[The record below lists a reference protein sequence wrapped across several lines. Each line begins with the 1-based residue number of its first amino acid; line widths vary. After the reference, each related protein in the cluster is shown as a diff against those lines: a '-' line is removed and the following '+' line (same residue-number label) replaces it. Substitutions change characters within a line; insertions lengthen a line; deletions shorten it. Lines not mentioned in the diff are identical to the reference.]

1 MAKEIQV
8 ETAKPGSDR
17 PNRRSTDQIKRPNY
31 EFRVGLFA
39 TIATIFLLYGW
50 TWLKSFSILHPP
62 QMIQV
67 QFHDIAGLTKNATVN
82 VNGVRVGTVDDIGL
96 KGKGQVLLRLKI
108 KTEEITVPKGS
119 KFTIQTLGLVG
130 AKYVEISLPDMV
142 EGENPPPP
150 IEADELCIGQDP
162 VRVELIMNKIA
173 TNINDV
179 IGEGKDA
186 TASRDGLKTA
196 LRESG
201 EAMTNIREAAS
212 KMNKSLDGVADA
224 VTSIKE
230 TSHRFGVT
238 ADHYGHTA
246 ANVDRFFSKG
256 DEAASEVAAL
266 ARDLRKTSG
275 NLNKMMSNP
284 NSMGELRETV
294 RMAQETANTIKSAM
308 ADLNTTLKD
317 EPLRQNIITIL
328 DKINTST
335 KDIAA
340 SVNSV
345 EKITGDKTL
354 RSDVKEAV
362 GNLKDAMSKL
372 DVVLGDPN
380 FKTDLKTTM
389 LKVNSAAT
397 NIDVAAK
404 QMNQIMG
411 KRAPLIHMIFGRPG
425 KVKVEKETVTEKKS
439 DTDGDDNLE
448 NTRIRIK
455 ETTKEE

>member
-8 ETAKPGSDR
+8 ETTKPGSDR

-67 QFHDIAGLTKNATVN
+67 RFHDIAGLTKNATVN

-96 KGKGQVLLRLKI
+96 KGKGDVHLRLKI
-108 KTEEITVPKGS
+108 KTEEIIVPKGS

-130 AKYVEISLPDMV
+130 AKYVEISLPEEH
-142 EGENPPPP
+142 EGENLPP
-150 IEADELCIGQDP
+150 IGPDELCIGQDP

-173 TNINDV
+173 TNINEV
-179 IGEGKDA
+179 IGDGKDA
-186 TASRDGLKTA
+186 NASTEGLKTA
-196 LRESG
+196 LKESG
-201 EAMTNIREAAS
+201 EAMTNIREAAT
-212 KMNKSLDGVADA
+212 KMNKSLDGVSEA

-246 ANVDRFFSKG
+246 ANVDRFFARG
-256 DEAASEVAAL
+256 DEAATEVAAL

-284 NSMGELRETV
+284 NSMSELRETV
-294 RMAQETANTIKSAM
+294 HMAQETANTIRSAM
-308 ADLNTTLKD
+308 SDLNSTLKD

-328 DKINTST
+328 DKINVST

-345 EKITGDKTL
+345 EKITGDKAL

-439 DTDGDDNLE
+439 DTDGDGKLE

>member
-1 MAKEIQV
+1 MAKEIV
-8 ETAKPGSDR
+8 EPKPPVDR
-17 PNRRSTDQIKRPNY
+17 PNRRATDQIKRPNY

-50 TWLKSFSILHPP
+50 TWLKTFSILHPP

-67 QFHDIAGLTKNATVN
+67 QFQDIAGLTKNATVN

-96 KGKGQVLLRLKI
+96 KGKGDVLLRLKI
-108 KTEEITVPKGS
+108 KTEEITVPQGS

-130 AKYVEISLPDMV
+130 AKYVEISLP
-142 EGENPPPP
+142 EEHQGENLPAIGP
-150 IEADELCIGQDP
+150 DEICIGQDP
-162 VRVELIMNKIA
+162 VRVELIVNKIA
-173 TNINDV
+173 TNMNEV
-179 IGEGKDA
+179 IGDGKDA
-186 TASRDGLKTA
+186 TASTDGLKTA
-196 LRESG
+196 LKESG
-201 EAMTNIREAAS
+201 HAMTNFRDAADKMS
-212 KMNKSLDGVADA
+212 KSMDGVADA
-224 VTSIKE
+224 VSSIKD
-230 TSHRFGVT
+230 TSHRFGSA
-238 ADHYGHTA
+238 ADKYSHTA
-246 ANVDRFFSKG
+246 ANVDKFFARG
-256 DEAASEVAAL
+256 DEAAVEVASL

-284 NSMGELRETV
+284 NAMGELRETV

-340 SVNSV
+340 SVGSV
-345 EKITGDKTL
+345 EKMTGDKTL

-362 GNLKDAMSKL
+362 ANLKEAMSKL

-411 KRAPLIHMIFGRPG
+411 KRNPLIHMIFGRPG
-425 KVKVEKETVTEKKS
+425 KIKVEKETTTEKKS
-439 DTDGDDNLE
+439 DTDGDGKND
-448 NTRIRIK
+448 TKTKTKTK
-455 ETTKEE
+455 ETVKEDAP

>member
-1 MAKEIQV
+1 MPKEQQ
-8 ETAKPGSDR
+8 EDTLTKPGDR
-17 PNRRSTDQIKRPNY
+17 PNRRATDQIKRPNY

-96 KGKGQVLLRLKI
+96 KGKGQVILRLKI
-108 KTEEITVPKGS
+108 KTEEIIVPQGS

-130 AKYVEISLPDMV
+130 AKYVEISLP
-142 EGENPPPP
+142 EGEGASLPAIGP
-150 IEADELCIGQDP
+150 DELCIGQDP
-162 VRVELIMNKIA
+162 VRVELIVNKIA
-173 TNINDV
+173 TNVNEI

-186 TASRDGLKTA
+186 GATKDGLKSA
-196 LRESG
+196 LRQSG
-201 EAMTNIREAAS
+201 EAMTNIKEAAS
-212 KMNKSLDGVADA
+212 KMNKSMDGVADA
-224 VTSIKE
+224 VSSIK
-230 TSHRFGVT
+230 ST
-238 ADHYGHTA
+238 ADKYGHTA
-246 ANVDRFFSKG
+246 ASVDNFFANG
-256 DEAASEVAAL
+256 DAAAIEVTGL
-266 ARDLRKTSG
+266 AKDLRKTSG
-275 NLNKMMSNP
+275 NLNKIISNP

-308 ADLNTTLKD
+308 ADMNTTLKD
-317 EPLRQNIITIL
+317 EPLRQSIITIL
-328 DKINTST
+328 DKINKST
-335 KDIAA
+335 KDIAV
-340 SVNSV
+340 SVSAV
-345 EKITGDKTL
+345 EKITGDKAL

-362 GNLKDAMSKL
+362 TNLKDAMSKL
-372 DVVLGDPN
+372 DVIIGEPE
-380 FKTDLKTTM
+380 FKTDLKSTM

-397 NIDVAAK
+397 NIDIAAR

-439 DTDGDDNLE
+439 DTNGDGKND
-448 NTRIRIK
+448 TKIK
-455 ETTKEE
+455 STTKEETVQEEPVLRN

>member
-1 MAKEIQV
+1 MAKDQQIE
-8 ETAKPGSDR
+8 ETKPPGDR
-17 PNRRSTDQIKRPNY
+17 PNRRATDQIKRPNY

-39 TIATIFLLYGW
+39 TIATIFLLYGF

-96 KGKGQVLLRLKI
+96 HGKGQVLLRLKI
-108 KTEEITVPKGS
+108 KTEEIIVPQGS

-130 AKYVEISLPDMV
+130 AKYVEISLPEEK
-142 EGENPPPP
+142 EGENLPP
-150 IEADELCIGQDP
+150 IDPTEICIGQDP

-173 TNINDV
+173 TNVNEV
-179 IGEGKDA
+179 IGDGKEA
-186 TASRDGLKTA
+186 GETKEGLKTA

-201 EAMTNIREAAS
+201 KAMTNIREAAS
-212 KMNKSLDGVADA
+212 KMNKSMDGVADA
-224 VTSIKE
+224 VTSIKD
-230 TSHRFGVT
+230 TSHRFGLA
-238 ADHYGHTA
+238 ADKYGHTA
-246 ANVDRFFSKG
+246 AQVDTFFSHG
-256 DEAASEVAAL
+256 DAAAVEVTGL
-266 ARDLRKTSG
+266 AKDLRKTSG
-275 NLNKMMSNP
+275 NLNKMLSNP

-317 EPLRQNIITIL
+317 EPLRESIIHIL

-340 SVNSV
+340 SVTAV
-345 EKITGDKTL
+345 EKITGDKAL

-362 GNLKDAMSKL
+362 SNLKDAMGKL
-372 DVVLGDPN
+372 DVIIGEPE

-397 NIDVAAK
+397 NIDIAAK

-425 KVKVEKETVTEKKS
+425 KVKVEKETVTEK
-439 DTDGDDNLE
+439 DDNK
-448 NTRIRIK
+448 TKIKTKIK
-455 ETTKEE
+455 EETVEEQPVLRN